1 MIVVFGSINVDLAAF
16 VAAPPRAG
24 ETVLSTH
31 ERIAPG
37 GKGANQALAAAR
49 AGARVAL
56 YGSVGSD
63 PFADLA
69 LAALRADGVDLGGVA
84 RRGGATGLA
93 MICVARSGQNRIVVA
108 SGVNRES
115 QADQLPDR
123 VLGPG
128 SLLLLQQEVPAD
140 ANRELVRRAR
150 RAGATVLLNAA
161 PARDVPRDTMAAL
174 DVLVTNEPEAET
186 LAASLG
192 MPRGDLRDT
201 ARALARAFDLTA
213 VVTLGPGGAI
223 AAAPAASWAVAA
235 LPVDAVDAT
244 GAGDAFTGI
253 FAAALESGADL
264 PHALRRASVGAGLA
278 CAVPG
283 AQPGLPRDAD
293 IERRL
298 EDLPPAAR
306 I

>member
-1 MIVVFGSINVDLAAF
+1 MIVVFGSINVDFAAF
-16 VAAPPRAG
+16 VPALPRAG

-31 ERIAPG
+31 ERIFPG

-63 PFADLA
+63 PFADIA

-84 RRGGATGLA
+84 RRNGATGLA
-93 MICVARSGQNRIVVA
+93 MICIARSGQNRIVVA

-115 QADQLPDR
+115 QADQLPDH

-128 SLLLLQQEVPAD
+128 NLLLLQQAVSAD
-140 ANRELVRRAR
+140 PNRELVRRAR
-150 RAGATVLLNAA
+150 RAGAAVLLNAA
-161 PARDVPRDTMAAL
+161 PARGIPRDTMAAL
-174 DVLVTNEPEAET
+174 DILVTNEPEAEI
-186 LAASLG
+186 LAALLG
-192 MPRGDLRDT
+192 APRGDLRDV

-213 VVTLGPGGAI
+213 VVTLGPDGAI
-223 AAAPAASWAVAA
+223 AATPTASWAVTA

-244 GAGDAFTGI
+244 GVGDAFTGI

-264 PHALRRASVGAGLA
+264 PHALRRAAVGAGLA
-278 CAVPG
+278 CTVPG